1 LSIGWYVLIAGG
13 TVLSGCSGAEF
24 GAIDSIGVNRDGAL
38 DTQVPTNDRNGLD
51 GAGGGGGKG
60 GSGGTGARGGGGTGG
75 TGGDGSTDAGDDD
88 GPDDDGTG
96 TTDDAPG
103 DNDFADQSGGDRGDS
118 RGSTDSDR
126 SGDVADV
133 HPMDTPIGDAPI
145 ATDAKDAAAD
155 IASDVRRDFSL
166 ASDARDGSADVA
178 CSEPIVFYRDEDG
191 DGFGGDQI
199 VTSCAAPGDPWTTLG
214 GDCRDD
220 LQSVKPFRTGWP
232 NPPQYSSTGYSDST
246 KPQGLSFDYDCTGA
260 ETADPSN
267 AYGAVPNCGGLLNCD
282 GAGYLPLNPARTGPG
297 IDPRCGS
304 TTLQRCNGKLL
315 GACAL
320 LPPENTSVPY
330 RCR

>member
-1 LSIGWYVLIAGG
+1 MGWYVLIAGG

-24 GAIDSIGVNRDGAL
+24 GAIDVIGVNRDGAL
-38 DTQVPTNDRNGLD
+38 DTQVPTNDRNALD

-60 GSGGTGARGGGGTGG
+60 GSGGTGARGGGGNGG
-75 TGGDGSTDAGDDD
+75 TGGDGGTDAGDDD

-103 DNDFADQSGGDRGDS
+103 DNDFADHSGDDRGDS

-133 HPMDTPIGDAPI
+133 HPMGDAPV

-155 IASDVRRDFSL
+155 MAGDVRRDFSL
-166 ASDARDGSADVA
+166 ATDARDGSADVA
-178 CSEPIVFYRDEDG
+178 CSEPIAFYRDEDG
-191 DGFGGDQI
+191 DGFGGNQI
-199 VTSCAAPGDPWTTLG
+199 VTSCASPGDPWTTLG

-232 NPPQYSSTGYSDST
+232 NPPQYSGTGYADST

-260 ETADPSN
+260 ETPDPSN

-282 GAGYLPLNPARTGPG
+282 GAGYLPLDPARTGPG